1 MSPAKLTFQTVIGML
16 LVSLPVSA
24 QGDGCALLTRQE
36 VEAAAGTKM
45 NRSRP
50 VDRTFFGVVS
60 TGCTYKAD
68 DWRVEVRVE
77 RGRDLSTA
85 RGYMQTLRGV
95 VKQTTA
101 RDARAVRG
109 LGDEAWWGPIS
120 PTDGILSV
128 RRGPDILWVETQGK
142 GGRGFGTLETTRAL
156 TEKVLARY
164 AAGRN
169 R

>member
-1 MSPAKLTFQTVIGML
+1 ML
-16 LVSLPVSA
+16 LMSLPVSA
-24 QGDGCALLTRQE
+24 QDDGCALLTRQE

-45 NRSRP
+45 NRKRP
-50 VDRTFFGVVS
+50 VDRTLLGVVS
-60 TGCTYKAD
+60 TGCTYNAN
-68 DWRVEVRVE
+68 DWRVVVRIE

-85 RGYMQTLRGV
+85 RSYMRMLRGV

-101 RDARAVRG
+101 SDARAVRG

-128 RRGPDILWVETQGK
+128 RRGSDIIWVETQGK
-142 GGRGFGTLETTRAL
+142 GGRGFGTLETTRPL
-156 TEKVLARY
+156 TQKVLARY